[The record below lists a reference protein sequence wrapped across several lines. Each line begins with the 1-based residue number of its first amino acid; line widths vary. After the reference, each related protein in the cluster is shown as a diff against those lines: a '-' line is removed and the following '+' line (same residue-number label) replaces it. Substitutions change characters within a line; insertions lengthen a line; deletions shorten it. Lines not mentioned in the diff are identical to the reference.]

1 LLKELL
7 STFLDI
13 LILVG
18 CLVVYVGAQIWMLF
32 IRSIDDQGAEEMDH
46 FLVPIYKVYHYP
58 GTGSKNRD
66 V

>member
-1 LLKELL
+1 MLKELL

-13 LILVG
+13 LILIG

-32 IRSIDDQGAEEMDH
+32 VRSKDDEAEEMDH

-58 GTGSKNRD
+58 GTESKKQD